1 MIPAGE
7 SGAGRIGSRP
17 PRPSAGRLRSFL
29 LLPQESRPSAARPFS
44 SRDIDAVRQ
53 VFTLLRKEY
62 TLRTKVRPVNQ
73 AVGCSGQVAVQ
84 LTTWD
89 WTTWIARR
97 RSPPDSGIRFW
108 TGRISKRDRL
118 RRDIF
123 QSVIIEREVPRKALA
138 SCPVPAK
145 NTDTDDPA
153 GVSAAASWT
162 LLRRSNQPLPACGPA
177 PQTTPN
183 GPEAT
188 LVLYGYRVNGNSH
201 AACTLQPERS
211 E

>member
-1 MIPAGE
+1 M
-7 SGAGRIGSRP
+7 
-17 PRPSAGRLRSFL
+17 
-29 LLPQESRPSAARPFS
+29 
-44 SRDIDAVRQ
+44 
-53 VFTLLRKEY
+53 
-62 TLRTKVRPVNQ
+62 
-73 AVGCSGQVAVQ
+73 Q

-89 WTTWIARR
+89 GTTWIARR
-97 RSPPDSGIRFW
+97 RSPPDSGLRFW

-145 NTDTDDPA
+145 RPTPTIPR
-153 GVSAAASWT
+153 GYSAAASWT

-188 LVLYGYRVNGNSH
+188 APALAPYGYRVNGNGRTLH
-201 AACTLQPERS
+201 PYEPEQRIIMLMQDCAAAGYSQRAIENDLNRAGFTTALGNLDAISTFASAFDTQHHYRQPRQQGRETL
-211 E
+211 